1 MSNVKLLPSKKNIY
15 LYAAE
20 PLIESVEKRSFVEIV
35 VVSMGAKQG
44 RRRSRRNF
52 HLFSA
57 RGDRNHTHKERHQ

>member
-1 MSNVKLLPSKKNIY
+1 NVKLLPSKKNIY

-20 PLIESVEKRSFVEIV
+20 SLIESIEKRSFVEVV

-44 RRRSRRNF
+44 RRRFRRNF
-52 HLFSA
+52 YLFST